1 MRLHII
7 LAPAA
12 FFFGSLSASAQQAPQ
27 PNTVT
32 ATVSTTQP
40 VTLGTATFRAQFL
53 DASLNSTLDTALGVL
68 GGSGATA
75 ANLSGVSVS
84 INQGFVITQYDFA
97 IIVPVAQFA
106 ATRDKLLAAQR
117 AIANVNTQAI
127 GWTSSY
133 NATDED
139 AAKVL
144 ELAMPNLLSQAK
156 QQAGV
161 LAGAMSAKLGNI
173 VAISTPALVN
183 LGLNLVVS
191 ATVTY
196 SVQ

>member
-1 MRLHII
+1 MRSFI
-7 LAPAA
+7 LLAV
-12 FFFGSLSASAQQAPQ
+12 FCFTNSTGLFAQQQ
-27 PNTVT
+27 PNTVSV
-32 ATVSTTQP
+32 TVSTPQP

-53 DASLNSTLDTALGVL
+53 DASLNSTLDSALGVL
-68 GGSGATA
+68 GSSGAAA

-84 INQGFVITQYDFA
+84 INQGFVVTQYDFA
-97 IIVPVAQFA
+97 IIVPAAQFA

-117 AIANVNTQAI
+117 AIANVNSQAI

-133 NATDED
+133 SATDED
-139 AAKVL
+139 AAKTL
-144 ELAMPNLLSQAK
+144 EQAMPNLLSQAK

-161 LAGAMSAKLGNI
+161 LAGAMGAKLGNI
-173 VAISTPALVN
+173 VAMSAPAPVN
-183 LGLNLVVS
+183 SGLTLVVS

>member
-1 MRLHII
+1 MRFFIF
-7 LAPAA
+7 LAV
-12 FFFGSLSASAQQAPQ
+12 FSVTNSRGLFAQQQQ
-27 PNTVT
+27 PNTVSV
-32 ATVSTTQP
+32 TVSTPQP

-53 DASLNSTLDTALGVL
+53 DASLNSTLDSALGVL
-68 GGSGATA
+68 GSSGAAA

-84 INQGFVITQYDFA
+84 INQGFVVTQYDFA
-97 IIVPVAQFA
+97 IIVPAAQFA

-117 AIANVNTQAI
+117 AIANVNSQAI

-133 NATDED
+133 SATDED
-139 AAKVL
+139 AAKTL
-144 ELAMPNLLSQAK
+144 EQAMPNLLSQAK

-161 LAGAMSAKLGNI
+161 LAGAMGAKLGNI
-173 VAISTPALVN
+173 VAMSAPAPVN
-183 LGLNLVVS
+183 SGLSLVVS

>member
-1 MRLHII
+1 MRSFIF
-7 LAPAA
+7 LAV
-12 FFFGSLSASAQQAPQ
+12 FSFTNSTGLFAQQQ
-27 PNTVT
+27 PNTVSV
-32 ATVSTTQP
+32 TVSTPQP

-53 DASLNSTLDTALGVL
+53 DASLNSTLDSALGVL
-68 GGSGATA
+68 GSSGAAT

-84 INQGFVITQYDFA
+84 INQGFVVTQYDFA
-97 IIVPVAQFA
+97 IIVPAAQFA

-117 AIANVNTQAI
+117 AIANVNSQAI

-133 NATDED
+133 SATDED
-139 AAKVL
+139 AAKTL
-144 ELAMPNLLSQAK
+144 EQAMPNLLSQAK

-161 LAGAMSAKLGNI
+161 LAGAMGAKLGNI
-173 VAISTPALVN
+173 VAMSAPAPVN
-183 LGLNLVVS
+183 SGLSLVVS

>member
-1 MRLHII
+1 MRLSIF
-7 LAPAA
+7 LAAA
-12 FFFGSLSASAQQAPQ
+12 SFFTNSFGLLAQQQ
-27 PNTVT
+27 PNTVSV
-32 ATVSTTQP
+32 TVSTTQP
-40 VTLGTATFRAQFL
+40 VTLGTATFRAQLL

-68 GGSGATA
+68 GGSGAAA
-75 ANLSGVSVS
+75 ANLSGISVS
-84 INQGFVITQYDFA
+84 INQGFVVTQYDFA
-97 IIVPVAQFA
+97 IIVPAAQFA

-133 NATDED
+133 NAADED
-139 AAKVL
+139 AAKLL
-144 ELAMPNLLSQAK
+144 EQAMPNLLSQAK

-161 LAGAMSAKLGNI
+161 LAGAMGAKLGNI
-173 VAISTPALVN
+173 VAMSTPALFN
-183 LGLNLVVS
+183 SGLTLAVS

>member
-1 MRLHII
+1 MRFLI
-7 LAPAA
+7 LLAV
-12 FFFGSLSASAQQAPQ
+12 FSFTNLTGLFAQQQ
-27 PNTVT
+27 PNTVSV
-32 ATVSTTQP
+32 TVSTPQP

-53 DASLNSTLDTALGVL
+53 DASLNSTLDSALGVL
-68 GGSGATA
+68 GSSGAAA

-84 INQGFVITQYDFA
+84 INQGFVVTQYDFA
-97 IIVPVAQFA
+97 IIVPAAQFA

-117 AIANVNTQAI
+117 AIANVNSQAI

-133 NATDED
+133 SATDED
-139 AAKVL
+139 AAKTL
-144 ELAMPNLLSQAK
+144 EQAMPNLLSQAK

-161 LAGAMSAKLGNI
+161 LAGAMGAKLGNI
-173 VAISTPALVN
+173 VAMSTPALVN
-183 LGLNLVVS
+183 SGLSLVVS

>member
-1 MRLHII
+1 MRLSIV
-7 LAPAA
+7 LAAA
-12 FFFGSLSASAQQAPQ
+12 SLFIGSAGAFAQQSQ
-27 PNTVT
+27 PNTVS
-32 ATVSTTQP
+32 ATVSTMQP

-68 GGSGATA
+68 GASGATA

-97 IIVPVAQFA
+97 IMVPVAQFA
-106 ATRDKLLAAQR
+106 ATRDRLLAAQR
-117 AIANVNTQAI
+117 AIATVNTQAI

-139 AAKVL
+139 AAKLL
-144 ELAMPNLLSQAK
+144 EQAMPNLLGQAK

-161 LAGAMSAKLGNI
+161 LAGAMGAKLGNI

-183 LGLNLVVS
+183 SGLNLLVS